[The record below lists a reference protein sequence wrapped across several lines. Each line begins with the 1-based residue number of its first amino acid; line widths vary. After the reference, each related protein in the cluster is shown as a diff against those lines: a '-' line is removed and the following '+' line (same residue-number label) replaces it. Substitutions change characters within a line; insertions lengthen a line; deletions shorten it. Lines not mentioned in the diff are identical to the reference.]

1 MRSCL
6 DFTALV
12 IGAASAA
19 KRVDLCR
26 NHPGDLL
33 AMGPHGCVNVRA
45 SGVGQSVPAV
55 RAAAGNPGL
64 LMGSVV
70 KLAVIADDMTSAVQN
85 TARNIKTG
93 YPRRSR
99 NAAEARSYG
108 ITMTFLRIV
117 KD

>member
-6 DFTALV
+6 DFAAFV
-12 IGAASAA
+12 SIASAA
-19 KRVDLCR
+19 KRVDLFR

-33 AMGPHGCVNVRA
+33 AMGPHGRVNVC
-45 SGVGQSVPAV
+45 SPWIHESVPAV
-55 RAAAGNPGL
+55 RAVAGNPGL

-70 KLAVIADDMTSAVQN
+70 KLAVIADDMTSPVQN

-108 ITMTFLRIV
+108 ITMTFPRIV